1 MNELDAVERKMVIVN
16 RLYFRIEEIG
26 VKEAHDLTECGVI
39 DLAGNITHVIADDY
53 PDCYD
58 LVGVLNNDSLLKER
72 VTYVLELLRKDM
84 VRQNVR

>member
-26 VKEAHDLTECGVI
+26 VKEAHDLTEFGVT
-39 DLAGNITHVIADDY
+39 DLVGKSAHMIADDY

-58 LVGVLNNDSLLKER
+58 LVSMLNNDSLLKER